1 MQHQPTLDHRDADI
15 AIRVIIAEM
24 TKRNV
29 LGVVAVADRHGE
41 LIALMR
47 MSGAQLQSGTIATNK
62 AFTAARACK
71 PTRDIGRKI
80 RSADQGFDIAYYGD
94 PRFIGWGGG
103 MPVIVGGQCVGAVA
117 VSGLSEDE
125 DIELASLGIAAI
137 MQQNAV

>member
-125 DIELASLGIAAI
+125 DIELASMGIAAI

>member
-1 MQHQPTLDHRDADI
+1 MRQETTIDHRDADI
-15 AIRVIIAEM
+15 AIRVIIAEL
-24 TKRNV
+24 TKRNA
-29 LGVVAVADRHGE
+29 LGVVAVADQHGE

-47 MSGAQLQSGTIATNK
+47 MTGAQLQSGTIATNK

-125 DIELASLGIAAI
+125 DIELASMGITAI
-137 MQQNAV
+137 LQQSAI